1 MKKKL
6 GVNVL
11 DHPLILHKLRMIRD
25 VHTDVK
31 LFREV
36 VDEISAMMAYEV
48 LRNVKVSECEVETP
62 LGIKAKSH
70 FISEEI
76 ALIPILRAGLG
87 MVNGVLK
94 YVPVAKVG
102 HVGIYRNHETLEPVE
117 YYCKL
122 PENMSSKLCIVLD
135 PMLATGGSSSFAID
149 LIKKAGT
156 KNIKFVCLLSAP
168 EGISFLKKAHP
179 DVEIYTAWIDK
190 HLNENG
196 YIVPGLGD
204 AGDRFFGTK

>member
-1 MKKKL
+1 MENIKDVKL
-6 GVNVL
+6 L

-25 VHTDVK
+25 IKTEVK

-48 LRNVKVSECEVETP
+48 LRNVELSECEVETP
-62 LGIKAKSH
+62 LGLMAKSYY
-70 FISEEI
+70 IPDSI
-76 ALIPILRAGLG
+76 AIVPILRAGLG
-87 MVNGVLK
+87 MVNGILK
-94 YVPVAKVG
+94 FVPMAKVG
-102 HVGIYRNHETLEPVE
+102 HIGIYRDHETLEPIE

-122 PENMSSKLCIVLD
+122 PEDMDKKLCIVLD
-135 PMLATGGSSSFAID
+135 PMLATGGSAAFAID
-149 LIKKAGT
+149 LLKKSGT

-168 EGISFLKKAHP
+168 EGIRYLKEKHP
-179 DVEIYTAWIDK
+179 DIEVYTACIDEK
-190 HLNENG
+190 LNDAG

>member
-1 MKKKL
+1 MKNCNEVKL
-6 GVNVL
+6 L

-25 VHTDVK
+25 IKTEVK

-48 LRNVKVSECEVETP
+48 LRDVEVRECEVETP
-62 LGIKAKSH
+62 LGLMAKSYY
-70 FISEEI
+70 IPDSI
-76 ALIPILRAGLG
+76 TVIPILRAGLG
-87 MVNGVLK
+87 MVNGILK
-94 YVPVAKVG
+94 FVPMAKVG
-102 HVGIYRNHETLEPVE
+102 HIGIYRDHETLEPIE

-122 PENMSSKLCIVLD
+122 PEDMDKKLCIVLD
-135 PMLATGGSSSFAID
+135 PMLATGGSASFAID
-149 LIKKAGT
+149 LLKKAGT

-168 EGISFLKKAHP
+168 EGIKHLKEKHP
-179 DVEIYTAWIDK
+179 DIEIFTACIDEK
-190 HLNENG
+190 LNDAG